1 MRKMD
6 LESIRILMDQS
17 TMGTGVMIVVKERA
31 RLLIRMGIFLKV
43 ISMKI
48 NRRVVLNGDSGALM
62 VLSRTIN

>member
-17 TMGTGVMIVVKERA
+17 TMGTGLMIVVKERA

-62 VLSRTIN
+62 VLSRTIS